1 MSGGQTPV
9 ANGDQS
15 GTEAGEEGKGKEK
28 AAVTDDKPQP
38 AAVRVLLG
46 VIRVGPFVK
55 RLLLDG
61 DVVAELVVMCAEKPT
76 TTLLRRVATLM
87 ATEMAVS

>member
-1 MSGGQTPV
+1 MSGGEAMV
-9 ANGDQS
+9 ANGDKS
-15 GTEAGEEGKGKEK
+15 GTEAGEEGKEK

-38 AAVRVLLG
+38 AAAPVLLG